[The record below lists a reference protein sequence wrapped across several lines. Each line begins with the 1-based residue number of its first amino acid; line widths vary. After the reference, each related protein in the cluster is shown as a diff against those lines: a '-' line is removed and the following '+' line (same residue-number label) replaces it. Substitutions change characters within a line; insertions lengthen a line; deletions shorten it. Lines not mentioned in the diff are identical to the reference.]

1 MGHQNWILCAWTSIK
16 VRTEGGTSMSCCHL
30 LEEFALR
37 FWELRDLGD
46 TIGLWLGFFPV

>member
-1 MGHQNWILCAWTSIK
+1 
-16 VRTEGGTSMSCCHL
+16 MSCCHL

-46 TIGLWLGFFPV
+46 TIGLWLGFFPVKFIRRIAEFYQTELP